1 MVINFFALIF
11 QNIFHQHYVSLY
23 RPVEKYFR
31 YVIYSPSVFFLL
43 FFFIIFISFYLPF
56 FKYIRQVGTF
66 AMRESMYSRIKKP
79 KHFGNAKEGF
89 TCVSR
94 CPALLTRLLRSR
106 GTRRMRVGTH
116 LKSRCSVVFLHAG
129 GTRARTRGYALVEG

>member
-1 MVINFFALIF
+1 MVINSFDLIF
-11 QNIFHQHYVSLY
+11 RNIFHQHNVSLH
-23 RPVEKYFR
+23 RPVEKYFSIR
-31 YVIYSPSVFFLL
+31 RLFTFCFFLL
-43 FFFIIFISFYLPF
+43 FFFIIFICFHLPF
-56 FKYIRQVGTF
+56 FKYIRQEGTF

-129 GTRARTRGYALVEG
+129 DTRARTRGYALVEG